1 MAGIVGLNFTSKHSY
16 YEITKI
22 FFPIGRYWLH
32 RLLGNYRLAFNTSR
46 VSLQRLHQSN
56 ISKLELV
63 IFPLDIFVSVTGL
76 YSIWLNKQ
84 NDDRW
89 KIYALMSLLLTSVS
103 GLQAVSYWTLAQET
117 DLSWWIP
124 NLFLLIYPF
133 FFIPTLIRQL
143 TQSDN
148 S

>member
-1 MAGIVGLNFTSKHSY
+1 MKY
-16 YEITKI
+16 YRSIDIMKSLKYFFLLVDIGFIAYWAITALHLI
-22 FFPIGRYWLH
+22 PAEYLYNDYTNPI
-32 RLLGNYRLAFNTSR
+32 
-46 VSLQRLHQSN
+46 
-56 ISKLELV
+56 LV
-63 IFPLDIFVSVTGL
+63 NWNWSFFPLDIFVSVTGL